1 MPPMHDTITNDEVLK
16 STDLLFIF
24 IKQKDFEQFK
34 TSASKIKKSPLQQWF
49 VFVFIAAKNKTLTV
63 IGRVIYRR

>member
-24 IKQKDFEQFK
+24 IKQKDFEQFN
-34 TSASKIKKSPLQQWF
+34 TSASKIKKSPLQQ
-49 VFVFIAAKNKTLTV
+49 
-63 IGRVIYRR
+63 